1 MKAFKFRLN
10 PTAKQHVSL
19 GSMLAAHAELYNA
32 ALQERRDA
40 YRSHGVSIRA
50 ADQMRQL
57 TAIRQVRPDQ
67 AVWSFTSQQQ
77 TLRRLDKS
85 FQSFFRRVKNGET
98 PGYPRFRAASRF
110 DSVDFRHGDGIRLI
124 NTGRTRRRGRQTEAR
139 LRVQGVGHIRV
150 RLHRPLPEGA
160 KLGQVS
166 IKREGAG
173 HRVRWYVILPVE
185 VPDQV
190 LPVTGSRVGID
201 LGIAHFLTTSAGE
214 HVPNPRH
221 LALAAEE
228 LAAAQQALA
237 RKKRGSNRR
246 KQAVAKVARLHG
258 TVRRQRLDHAHK
270 AALSLVRSHDVIA
283 HEQLAVRNMVRRAK
297 PVPAPETPGQWLP
310 NGAAAKTG
318 LNKSIHDAAWSQF
331 VSILTAKAACA
342 GRLTIGVNPTN
353 TSRTCSACEHVATE
367 NRVTQAAFA
376 CVQCGHTAHADI
388 NAAKNILRAGLA
400 LHQAAHTA

>member
-10 PTAKQHVSL
+10 PTAKQHSAL
-19 GSMLAAHAELYNA
+19 GSMLGAHAELYNA

-50 ADQMRQL
+50 SDQMRQL
-57 TAIRQVRPDQ
+57 TAIRQARPDQ

-85 FQSFFRRVKNGET
+85 FQSFFRRVKAGET

-124 NTGRTRRRGRQTEAR
+124 NDGRTRRRGRQAEAR
-139 LRVQGVGHIRV
+139 LRVQGVSHVRV
-150 RLHRPLPEGA
+150 RLHRPLPDGA

-166 IKREGAG
+166 IKREGVGRRA
-173 HRVRWYVILPVE
+173 RWYVILPVE

-201 LGIAHFLTTSAGE
+201 LGIASFLTTSDGD
-214 HVPNPRH
+214 HVSNPRH
-221 LALAAEE
+221 LKKAEE
-228 LAAAQQALA
+228 RLAAAQQALA
-237 RKKRGSNRR
+237 RKKRGSTRR
-246 KQAVAKVARLHG
+246 KAAVARVARLHG

-270 AALSLVRSHDVIA
+270 AALSLVRSHDLIA
-283 HEQLAVRNMVRRAK
+283 HEALAVRNMVRRAK
-297 PVPAPETPGQWLP
+297 PVPDPETPGQWLP

-318 LNKSIHDAAWSQF
+318 LNKSIHDAAWSHASNVGTPPTRTSTPPRTSSGLDWPCTKPPTRPKVRRSPRLQ
-331 VSILTAKAACA
+331 A
-342 GRLTIGVNPTN
+342 GR
-353 TSRTCSACEHVATE
+353 SHS
-367 NRVTQAAFA
+367 
-376 CVQCGHTAHADI
+376 
-388 NAAKNILRAGLA
+388 
-400 LHQAAHTA
+400 